1 MLGCFGP
8 LFLLLLLSPH
18 SWQFVSRRDASSF
31 LHRVKRA
38 NHVFE
43 ETRQGHL
50 ERECVEEFCSREEAR
65 EVFENDPETAY
76 FYPKY
81 LECLRSFGPISN
93 RNPDLVTCVHNIPD
107 QCSPPPCNPVGY
119 DRCEDQKGT
128 FKCFCKS
135 GWEGI
140 LCDEDIIECEINNG
154 GCEHICSNT
163 EGSYECLCKK
173 GFIKKQ
179 DNRRCEDIDECA
191 LDSEI
196 CGLAVCEN
204 ILGSYKCTCD
214 PGYKYDFSTK
224 SCEDIDECEENI
236 CAGDCVNT
244 RGGYAC
250 FCDGKQGLKLAA
262 DLQSCTLIMPCAS
275 LNTWKNEGS
284 LYLGRFFKGTP
295 VMRFNFK
302 RKQQTSFSVEFD
314 FRTFDTEGTI
324 FQAGLQQNSNWI
336 MLGLH
341 NGKLQVQYSNTNEAT
356 GGVTTGGPLLN
367 NGNWHT
373 ISVEESRNSLIVK
386 VAREA
391 VMHIN
396 IPTSLFQEIQ
406 GSFQIDISVGGLLN
420 EGQLVKSINPRL
432 DACMRGWNW
441 MNGEDTITSET
452 IKHDERLQCFSDIGI
467 GSYFPGYGFAS
478 FDITYA
484 TKLSNDVG
492 SWAVNVD
499 LLIQPSVDTG
509 VLFAIV
515 SGSNVSLSL
524 AITDLDAATQNII
537 LAIENVIVYKLEG
550 LTLCTRDK
558 WPVQLIATR
567 GRIVLESSGVVGE
580 SPLAMSEL
588 AEHLSKLDQYMQGSV
603 LSYLGGLPD
612 VPVTSTPVTA
622 FYQGCMH
629 VRINNHYIDLDEAL
643 YKHNDIRSHSCPLV
657 VERD

>member
-1 MLGCFGP
+1 MLGFLGP
-8 LFLLLLLSPH
+8 LFLLLLLSPD
-18 SWQFVSRRDASSF
+18 SRQFVSRRGASSF
-31 LHRVKRA
+31 LYRIKRA

-65 EVFENDPETAY
+65 EVFENDPETSY

-81 LECLRSFGPISN
+81 TECLRRFGPISH

-107 QCSPPPCNPVGY
+107 QCSPLPCNPVGY

-128 FKCFCKS
+128 FKCICKP
-135 GWEGI
+135 GWEGAF
-140 LCDEDIIECEINNG
+140 CHEDIIECEINNG

-163 EGSYECLCKK
+163 EGSYECVCKK
-173 GFIKKQ
+173 GFNMKQ
-179 DNRRCEDIDECA
+179 DRRHCEDIDECA

-196 CGLAVCEN
+196 CGSAACEN
-204 ILGSYKCTCD
+204 ALGSYKCTCD

-224 SCEDIDECEENI
+224 SCEDVDECEEDI

-250 FCDGKQGLKLAA
+250 FCDGKQDLKLAP
-262 DLQSCTLIMPCAS
+262 DLRTCTFIMPCAS

-324 FQAGLQQNSNWI
+324 FQAGHQQNSTWI

-341 NGKLQVQYSNTNEAT
+341 NGKLQVQYSNSNEAT
-356 GGVTTGGPLLN
+356 AGVTTGGPLLN

-396 IPTSLFQEIQ
+396 IPTSLFQKTQ
-406 GSFQIDISVGGLLN
+406 RSFQIDIAVGGLLN
-420 EGQLVKSINPRL
+420 DRQLVKTINPRL

-452 IKHDERLQCFSDIGI
+452 IKHDERLQCFSDVER
-467 GSYFPGYGFAS
+467 GSYFPGYGFAT
-478 FDITYA
+478 FDIKYA
-484 TKLSNDVG
+484 TKPSKDDG
-492 SWAVNVD
+492 SWAINVD
-499 LLIQPSVDTG
+499 LSIRPSLDTG

-524 AITDLDAATQNII
+524 AITDLDADTQDII
-537 LAIENVIVYKLEG
+537 LVIENVIVYKLEG
-550 LTLCTRDK
+550 LALCTGDK
-558 WPVQLIATR
+558 WPVQLIVTR
-567 GRIVLESSGVVGE
+567 SRIILESSGVVGE
-580 SPLAMSEL
+580 SPLERSEL
-588 AEHLSKLDQYMQGSV
+588 AERLSKLDQYMQGSG
-603 LSYLGGLPD
+603 LTYLGGVPD
-612 VPVTSTPVTA
+612 VPTTSLPVTA
-622 FYQGCMH
+622 FYSGCME
-629 VRINNHYIDLDEAL
+629 VRINNHHIDMDEAL
-643 YKHNDIRSHSCPLV
+643 YKHNDIRSHSCPPMD
-657 VERD
+657 ERD